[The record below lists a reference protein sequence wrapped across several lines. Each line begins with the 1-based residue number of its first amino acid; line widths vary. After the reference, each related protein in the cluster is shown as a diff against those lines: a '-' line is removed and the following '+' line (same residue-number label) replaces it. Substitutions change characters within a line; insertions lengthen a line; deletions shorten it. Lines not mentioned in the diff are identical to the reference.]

1 MKLKFDAN
9 QQYQLDAVNA
19 VVSVFDGQ
27 PLNQG
32 DFEVTVSQEEVGSL
46 FAPTDVIAV
55 GNRLAISEEQLLK
68 NIQATQLSKD
78 LEPDSAFK
86 GNHFSV
92 EMETGTGKTYVYL
105 RSIFELNRKYGF
117 KKFIIVVPSVA
128 IREGVLKNL
137 EITQEHFKALFNNV
151 AYEYFVYDAKRINRL
166 RSFATGT
173 QIQILVINI
182 DAFRKNFTG
191 TEEEQKSNVIYKR
204 TDRLNDRMPIEFI
217 QATQPIVII
226 DEPQSVDNTE
236 KAKEAIAALNPLC
249 TLRYSATHRNPYH
262 LVYRLDPIKAYSMRL
277 VKQIVVA
284 SVTGSTGTNA
294 GYVKLKKIDYGKGK
308 KPTAKIAIHVKGES
322 GIKEKEL
329 KIKGGEDLYTLS
341 GEREPYRDGYE
352 ITEIYAEPGNEYIQ
366 FSSGKRLALGQE
378 IGGLQ
383 GDIWKVQI
391 KNTIKRHLDKEI
403 QVKGR
408 GIKVLSLFFID
419 KVANYRSYDEEGKP
433 QKGKFAIAF
442 EEALAELLKQ
452 DTYKDLLN
460 FPVEKLHD
468 GYFAQDKKGVL
479 KDSSE
484 ARSTQAD
491 DEVYEKIMKNKEQL
505 LSLEEPLRFI
515 FSHSALR
522 EGWDNPN
529 VFQICTLNETRSVM
543 KKRQEIGR
551 GLRIPV
557 NQSGD
562 RVFDDNLNKLLI
574 VANESYEEFARN
586 LQNEYEEECGVTFGK
601 VPLHAFSKIVI
612 DDGAGGKALG
622 LETSKAIIEALKA
635 QGILNQDGKILEAFD
650 PQRAGFKLELPPEV
664 QELSDEVIDT
674 LRSYQL
680 ERHIKRDEERYQL
693 KLKKQVLLD
702 EEFQK
707 LWKTISVK
715 TTYSVEFKTED
726 LIRNSVKAID
736 EMERIQ
742 PIRVAY
748 VEANLEIEN
757 KGVSGTVMRQ
767 NTSEVIHTGALPDIL
782 AYLQNETELTRS
794 TLCQILTQSKRLK
807 EFFINP
813 QAFMDQV
820 AQIVRAELHKLMID
834 GIKYEKLPS
843 TEPES
848 EWDMRLFESKEI
860 EAYLSNRLEV
870 QHSIYDA
877 IVYDSEVE
885 RRFAEELDRT
895 ESVKLFVKLPYWFKI
910 ETPLGTYNPDWAIL
924 KHDQKALY
932 LVRETKSTKNFEKLR
947 TAEAE
952 KIKCGRRHFE
962 ELGVDFAVVAE
973 ANEV

>member
-19 VVSVFDGQ
+19 VVGIFDGQ

-32 DFEVTVSQEEVGSL
+32 DFEITVSQEQVGSL

-55 GNRLAISEEQLLK
+55 GNRLAVAEEQLLK
-68 NIQATQLSKD
+68 NIQSTQLTND
-78 LEPDSAFK
+78 LEADRGFK

-137 EITQEHFKALFNNV
+137 EITQEHFKALFNNI

-166 RSFATGT
+166 RNFATGT

-236 KAKEAIAALNPLC
+236 KAKEAIASLNPLC

-294 GYVKLKKIDYGKGK
+294 GYVKLKKIDYGTGR
-308 KPTAKIAIHVKGES
+308 KPTAKIAIHVKDGE
-322 GIKEKEL
+322 GIKEKEV
-329 KIKGGEDLYTLS
+329 KIKGGEDLFSLS
-341 GEREPYRDGYE
+341 NERETYRDGFE

-378 IGGLQ
+378 VGGLQ

-391 KNTIKRHLDKEI
+391 RNTIKRHLDKEL
-403 QVKGR
+403 QVRGR
-408 GIKVLSLFFID
+408 EIKVLSLFFID

-433 QKGKFAIAF
+433 QQGKFAIVF
-442 EEALAELLKQ
+442 EEALTELLKEEP
-452 DTYKDLLN
+452 YKELLK
-460 FPVEKLHD
+460 FPIEKLHD

-484 ARSTQAD
+484 SRSTQD
-491 DEVYEKIMKNKEQL
+491 DDKVFEKIMKNKEQL

-574 VANESYEEFARN
+574 IANESYEEFAKN

-601 VPLHAFSKIVI
+601 VPLHAFSRIIV
-612 DDGAGGKALG
+612 DDGAGGKPLG
-622 LETSKAIIEALKA
+622 LETSKLIVDALKA
-635 QGILNQDGKILEAFD
+635 QGILDESGKILAAFD
-650 PQRAGFKLELPPEV
+650 PQKPGFKLELPSEAITL
-664 QELSDEVIDT
+664 QDEVVDT
-674 LRSYQL
+674 LRSFQL
-680 ERHIKRDEERYQL
+680 ERHIKRDEERQHL

-702 EEFQK
+702 EEFQN
-707 LWKTISVK
+707 LWKKISIK
-715 TTYSVEFKTED
+715 TSYSVEFRTEE
-726 LIRNSVKAID
+726 LIRNAVKVIN
-736 EMERIQ
+736 EMDRIQ

-748 VEANLEIEN
+748 TEANLELAN
-757 KGVSGTVMRQ
+757 KGVTGTVVRQ
-767 NTSEVIHTGALPDIL
+767 GTTDVHHTGAIPDIL

-794 TLCQILTQSKRLK
+794 TLCEILTKSTRLK

-813 QAFMDQV
+813 QHFMDEV
-820 AQIVRAELHKLMID
+820 AQLIRSELHKLMID
-834 GIKYEKLPS
+834 GIKYERLPGG
-843 TEPES
+843 EPEA

-870 QHSIYDA
+870 NHSIYDA

-885 RRFAEELDRT
+885 RRFAEELDRS
-895 ESVKLFVKLPYWFKI
+895 EAIKLFVKLPYWFKI

-924 KHDQKALY
+924 KHDKKVLY

-947 TAEAE
+947 TSEAE
-952 KIKCGRRHFE
+952 KIRCGRRHFE